1 MVDRE
6 GPKAIVVLSCDG
18 CTYAVSM
25 ADPHSDIRCACVD
38 RVIAFDPEGMPTP
51 DWCPHLPGL
60 LVAVPVPETRNS
72 LRGYLSRGEEAAIER
87 YAAKDEGW
95 NDCRSEIIQRARAL
109 GQKVT
114 DV

>member
-1 MVDRE
+1 MASDRE

-18 CTYAVSM
+18 CGHRKDWGSTWRPWCGALGEHRTFT
-25 ADPHSDIRCACVD
+25 DPNV
-38 RVIAFDPEGMPTP
+38 TP
-51 DWCPHLPGL
+51 DWCPHLPGP

-87 YAAKDEGW
+87 YAARDEGW
-95 NDCRSEIIQRARAL
+95 NACRSEIIQRARAL
-109 GQKVT
+109 GQEVT